1 MIESP
6 KNELLKE
13 IRRLKRF
20 KGDLAV
26 LEGPHLVGEA
36 LAAGTPLETLLVT
49 PEFAAG
55 GESELL
61 DRLPFEPRSVSS
73 KALRSVTD
81 SETPRGLL
89 AIARLPRG
97 GAESLPLRDDGLY
110 VYIAG
115 IQDPGNLGAV
125 ARAAEATRADGL
137 ALGPGSVHPNHP
149 RALRASAGSL
159 LRLPVAINVSVE
171 VVRERLG
178 PLGPSWLA
186 LSAHGETD
194 LFEAA
199 LAPPLVLVVGAER
212 GLTKELEAR
221 CDARLRIDTAEPVE
235 SLNTAVA
242 AALALFEVRRR

>member
-6 KNELLKE
+6 KNELLKV
-13 IRRLKRF
+13 IRRLKRL

-26 LEGPHLVGEA
+26 LEGPHLVAAA
-36 LAAGTPLETLLVT
+36 LAAGTPLETVLVT
-49 PEFAAG
+49 PEFAAS

-61 DRLPFEPRSVSS
+61 DRLPLEAQRVSS

-81 SETPRGLL
+81 SDTPRGLL

-97 GAESLPLRDDGLY
+97 GAESLPLRRDGVY
-110 VYIAG
+110 VYVAG

-125 ARAAEATRADGL
+125 ARAAEATRTDGL

-159 LRLPVAINVSVE
+159 LRLPVAMNVSVE
-171 VVRERLG
+171 AVRERLG
-178 PLGPSWLA
+178 PLSPSWLA
-186 LSAHGETD
+186 LSAHGEVD
-194 LFEAA
+194 LFAAA
-199 LAPPLVLVVGAER
+199 LVPPLVLVVGAER
-212 GLTKELEAR
+212 GLTTELEAG
-221 CDARLRIDTAEPVE
+221 CDARLRIGTAEPVE

-242 AALALFEVRRR
+242 AALALFEIRRR